1 MGGPYRN
8 SPHPA
13 GVPARSRSRGFT
25 LMELVVTL
33 GLLALLAMLAAPLA
47 ELEVQ
52 REREAALRSALHDMR
67 DAIDRYKQAADKGL
81 IQRKVGDSGYP
92 PSLRVLVEGV
102 PNQRSPTGEK
112 FYFLR
117 RVPRDPF
124 APPTALPED
133 SWDLR
138 SHASAADAPS
148 PGDDVYD
155 VHSRASGTGLN
166 GLPYQRW

>member
-1 MGGPYRN
+1 
-8 SPHPA
+8 
-13 GVPARSRSRGFT
+13 
-25 LMELVVTL
+25 MELVVTL

-52 REREAALRSALHDMR
+52 REREALLRSALHDMR
-67 DAIDRYKQAADKGL
+67 DAIDSYKRAVDKGF

-92 PSLRVLVEGV
+92 PNLRVLVEGV
-102 PNQRSPTGEK
+102 PNQKSPTGDK

-117 RVPRDPF
+117 RIPRDPF
-124 APPTALPED
+124 APPTTAPEE
-133 SWDLR
+133 SWDQR
-138 SHASAADAPS
+138 SYSSAADAPS

-155 VHSRASGTGLN
+155 VHSRADGTGLN